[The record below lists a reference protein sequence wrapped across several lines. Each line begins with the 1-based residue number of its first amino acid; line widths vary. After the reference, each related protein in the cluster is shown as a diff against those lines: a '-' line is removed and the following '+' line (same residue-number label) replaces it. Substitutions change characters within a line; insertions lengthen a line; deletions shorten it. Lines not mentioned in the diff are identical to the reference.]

1 MLEFVRRRERNSCCL
16 VRFPELSSIIDGP
29 SEKPAQRESDFV
41 RQPDHRERRVMAE
54 PPLPDAMYE
63 PLVGDL
69 AAIAAGDE
77 LVVQSVAVV
86 LHGPIRNL
94 RFHMCMGSAL

>member
-1 MLEFVRRRERNSCCL
+1 
-16 VRFPELSSIIDGP
+16 
-29 SEKPAQRESDFV
+29 
-41 RQPDHRERRVMAE
+41 MAE

-69 AAIAAGDE
+69 AAIAAEDE

-94 RFHMCMGSAL
+94 RFHMCMGFCAVVSSPPELDGRADANQRSNNIQINARITYWAIDQ